1 MIVRCGACRTQF
13 EVPGAGRFTCPVC
26 GSVNMVRDQSGS
38 AAPPPTVGG
47 YPAAPGAVPGNQP
60 PAPAPPPPNTPLPR
74 VECGECEFSFIVGD
88 IAVATCPNCGAE
100 VRTGLGDPEEE

>member
-26 GSVNMVRDQSGS
+26 GSVNMVRDQSGGGPS
-38 AAPPPTVGG
+38 TLGG
-47 YPAAPGAVPGNQP
+47 YPTAPGAVPGDQ
-60 PAPAPPPPNTPLPR
+60 APPPPPSNAPSPR
-74 VECGECEFSFIVGD
+74 IQCPECAFSFIVGE

-100 VRTGLGDPEEE
+100 VRTGRGEPEEE

>member
-26 GSVNMVRDQSGS
+26 GSVNMVRDQSGG

-47 YPAAPGAVPGNQP
+47 YP
-60 PAPAPPPPNTPLPR
+60 PAPPSPPPSTPLPR
-74 VECGECEFSFIVGD
+74 VQCGECEFSFIVGD